1 MPRTKRI
8 WVPGDMYHIT
18 ARGNRKNNLFR
29 DRKDYHHY
37 LAFLQ
42 QVIIRYPFH
51 LHSYCLMPNHIH
63 LIIGT
68 IDHSPSPIM
77 HYLHSVYARYFNKR
91 YDYVGHLFQDRY
103 YSKPIRNHK
112 QLLDTSAYV
121 HLNPVKANYTKLAE
135 EYPWSSYSVYVK
147 GSSTSLVHTQ
157 LILSLLSE
165 DPHQKYKLYVET
177 RRSINDWQV

>member
-18 ARGNRKNNLFR
+18 ARGNHKNNLFR

-37 LAFLQ
+37 LALLQ
-42 QVIIRYPFH
+42 KVIIRYLFH

-68 IDHSPSPIM
+68 IDHSPSSIM
-77 HYLHSVYARYFNKR
+77 HYLHSVYA
-91 YDYVGHLFQDRY
+91 RY

-147 GSSTSLVHTQ
+147 GSSTSLVHIQ
-157 LILSLLSE
+157 LILLLLGE
-165 DPHQKYKLYVET
+165 DPRQKYKLYVET
-177 RRSINDWQV
+177 RRSINDWKV